1 MNQPEQPDI
10 LLQIAMR
17 VEAMPIIEQ
26 WSLTAHGKI
35 DSALPA
41 ELWRGRA
48 HGRQIALVIHGC
60 DATYHCDQ
68 IGTET
73 ATIVAFLALRCT
85 RAKLL
90 LNAGTCGGFQSQGA
104 HIGDAYMPTRF
115 FFHDQRVDL
124 DLFRAFGI
132 GDRSI
137 ADRPSARHAAQA
149 KIGTCS
155 TGSSLDVTAS
165 ELALFARESVTCK
178 DMEAAAI
185 VRVAHDLDTPF
196 VAVKVVTDLV
206 DHPEPVATAFVR
218 NLAVARARLAVAID
232 AVVAAL

>member
-17 VEAMPIIEQ
+17 VEAMSLIDL
-26 WSLTAHGKI
+26 WSLKSYGQL
-35 DSALPA
+35 DPALPA
-41 ELWRGRA
+41 ELWRGHA
-48 HGRQIALVIHGC
+48 HGRKIALVIHGL
-60 DATYHCDQ
+60 DPTYHCDQ

-73 ATIVAFLALRCT
+73 ATIVAFLAIRLT

-104 HIGDAYMPTRF
+104 NIGDAYMPTRF
-115 FFHDQRVDL
+115 FFHDQRVGIDR
-124 DLFRAFGI
+124 FRDFGI
-132 GDRSI
+132 ADRSI
-137 ADRPSARHAAQA
+137 ADRPLARKAAQA
-149 KIGTCS
+149 KVGTCS

-185 VRVAHDLDTPF
+185 VRVAHDLSTPF

-206 DHPEPVATAFVR
+206 DHHEPVATAFLR
-218 NLAVARARLAVAID
+218 NLAIAQARLAVAVD
-232 AVVAAL
+232 AVVATL